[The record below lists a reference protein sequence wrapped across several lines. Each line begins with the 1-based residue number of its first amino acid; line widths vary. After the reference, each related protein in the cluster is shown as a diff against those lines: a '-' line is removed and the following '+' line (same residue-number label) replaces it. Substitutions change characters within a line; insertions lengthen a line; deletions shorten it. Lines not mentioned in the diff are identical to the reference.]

1 MAKTMAKGYKG
12 MGMEGSVARW
22 YEKTTRKDMNQ
33 YQELAA
39 RLEANLPAGS
49 DVLEVAPGPGFLS
62 VELARSGELHVH
74 ALEIS
79 KTMVEL
85 TGLNAADAHVNVAIE
100 QGNAS
105 AMPFADNSFD
115 LLVCRAAFK
124 NFSEPVKALK
134 EMHRVLRT
142 GGSGVIIDLRRD
154 TPMSA
159 IREYVNGIGIGKI
172 NRWMTLLTFRFML
185 LKRAYT
191 RDEIEQML
199 AKVPFRRAEVHEVAI
214 GMEVWFEK

>member
-1 MAKTMAKGYKG
+1 MSKTMAKGYKG
-12 MGMEGSVARW
+12 MGMEGSIARW
-22 YEKTTRKDMNQ
+22 YEKTTRKDMSQ
-33 YQELAA
+33 YQELAV
-39 RLEANLPAGS
+39 RLEANLSAGS
-49 DVLEVAPGPGFLS
+49 EVLEVAPGPGFLS
-62 VELARSGELHVH
+62 IELAKSGKLHVH

-79 KTMVEL
+79 KTFVEL
-85 TGLNAADAHVNVAIE
+85 AGHNAADAHVQVDIQ

-124 NFSEPVKALK
+124 NFSQPGNALQ
-134 EMHRVLRT
+134 EMRRVLRT

-154 TPMSA
+154 SPMSA
-159 IREYVNGIGIGKI
+159 VREYVDRLGIGRI

-191 RDEIEQML
+191 RHEIDQML
-199 AKVPFRRAEVHEVAI
+199 AQLPFRRTEVHENPL
-214 GMEVWFEK
+214 GMEIWFEK

>member
-1 MAKTMAKGYKG
+1 MTKTMEKGYKG
-12 MGMEGSVARW
+12 MGMEGSIARW
-22 YEKTTRKDMNQ
+22 YEKTTRKDMDQ
-33 YQELAA
+33 YRELAG
-39 RLEANLPAGS
+39 RLETNLPAGAS
-49 DVLEVAPGPGFLS
+49 VLEVAPGPGFLAI
-62 VELARSGELHVH
+62 ELAKSGKFRVT

-79 KTMVEL
+79 KTFVAL
-85 TGLNAADAHVNVAIE
+85 VRKNAANAHVTVDVHE
-100 QGNAS
+100 GNAS

-124 NFSEPVKALK
+124 NFSEPVKALA
-134 EMHRVLRT
+134 EMHRVLRP
-142 GGSGVIIDLRRD
+142 GASGVIIDLRRD

-159 IREYVNGIGIGKI
+159 IREYVNGIGIGRI

-191 RDEIEQML
+191 RQEMEQML
-199 AKVPFRRAEVHEVAI
+199 AQVPFRRTEIHEAPI

>member
-1 MAKTMAKGYKG
+1 MAKGYKG

-22 YEKTTRKDMNQ
+22 YEKTTRKDMNE
-33 YQELAA
+33 YRELAI
-39 RLEANLPAGS
+39 RLEASLPAGS

-62 VELARSGELHVH
+62 IEVARSGKLHVH

-79 KTMVEL
+79 ETMVEL
-85 TGLNAADAHVNVAIE
+85 TARNAATANVNVDIQ

-105 AMPFADNSFD
+105 AMPFAENSFD

-124 NFSEPVKALK
+124 NFSEPVTALK
-134 EMHRVLRT
+134 EMHRVLRC

-159 IREYVNGIGIGKI
+159 IREYVNEIGIGRI

-199 AKVPFRRAEVHEVAI
+199 EKVPFRRTEMHQNSI

>member
-1 MAKTMAKGYKG
+1 

-22 YEKTTRKDMNQ
+22 YEKTTRKDMNE
-33 YQELAA
+33 YRELAI
-39 RLEANLPAGS
+39 RLEASLPAGS

-62 VELARSGELHVH
+62 IELARSGKLHVH

-85 TGLNAADAHVNVAIE
+85 TGRNAADAHVNVDIE

-105 AMPFADNSFD
+105 AMPFAENSFD

-124 NFSEPVKALK
+124 NFSEPVTALK
-134 EMHRVLRT
+134 EMHRVLRC

-159 IREYVNGIGIGKI
+159 IREYVNEIGIGRI

-199 AKVPFRRAEVHEVAI
+199 EKVPFRRTEMHQNSI